1 MARKVTEPSFEFWYD
16 EKYYTVQGAKTILE
30 VGTKDDIATMRAEYT
45 RMRDVAQKRIKR
57 LQKTFPESKASQH
70 RYDTGKRDSKGQP
83 IYAPGFQKLKNIDPR
98 DLPKAFSELAKFVRA
113 KTSTVTGQ
121 RRAQE
126 KTIKTINQS
135 IGAEPDEETGEVSGA
150 TPLNKQNYWRF
161 IKIMTEA
168 RKLKIVYD
176 SEKMVELADA
186 LMELDD
192 EQFERTLNHLEE
204 MIVHSREVK
213 GKLREYKVIHR
224 GQDVDID
231 EFLDSTGW

>member
-16 EKYYTVQGAKTILE
+16 EKYYTVQGAKTIME
-30 VGTKDDIATMRAEYT
+30 IGTRDDIATMRAEYT

-57 LQKTFPESKASQH
+57 LGKSFPESKAYQEH
-70 RYDTGKRDSKGQP
+70 RKGFAKLRD
-83 IYAPGFQKLKNIDPR
+83 IDPR

-135 IGAEPDEETGEVSGA
+135 IGAEPDEETGEESG
-150 TPLNKQNYWRF
+150 TQPLTKQNYWRF
-161 IKIMTEA
+161 IRIMNEA

-192 EQFERTLNHLEE
+192 EQFERTLNHLEK

>member
-1 MARKVTEPSFEFWYD
+1 MARKVTEPSFEFWYE

-30 VGTKDDIATMRAEYT
+30 VGTKDDIADMRSEYT

-57 LQKTFPESKASQH
+57 LQKTFPESTASQH
-70 RYDTGKRDSKGQP
+70 RYDTGKKDSKGQP

-126 KTIKTINQS
+126 KTIQTINKS
-135 IGAEPDEETGEVSGA
+135 IGAEPDEDTGEESGA
-150 TPLNKQNYWRF
+150 QPLTKKNYWRF
-161 IKIMTEA
+161 IKLLNEA
-168 RKLKIVYD
+168 RQIKKVFD
-176 SEKMVELADA
+176 SEKMVEVAEATLQLSD
-186 LMELDD
+186 EEFDKVLD
-192 EQFERTLNHLEE
+192 NLEE
-204 MIVHSREVK
+204 MVIHSHEVK
-213 GKLREYKVIHR
+213 SKISEYKVIHE

-231 EFLDSTGW
+231 EFLKETGW